1 MLNMKKIVILGVM
14 AAASFAGA
22 FFLAGKGKPVEPSA
36 TTKPGAGEAEA
47 PTGPAEVGVPV
58 LGAKEKELDDLTKA
72 FRERSEDI
80 EKRQEKVLQR
90 ERRLAILQGQI
101 KEQAAELEGL
111 RMQLVTPLSRLKE
124 AKDQL
129 DRTRV
134 VIATEEKANLKRVAT
149 IYETMDPIKSGQ
161 SMTEMCGAN
170 QEDDAARI
178 LYMMSERSAGK
189 VLAELGDKG
198 LAAKLVMK
206 IKKIREQG

>member
-1 MLNMKKIVILGVM
+1 MVDMKKIVILGVM

-22 FFLAGKGKPVEPSA
+22 FFFSPKPKPAEQA
-36 TTKPGAGEAEA
+36 ATKPASGEGEPAA
-47 PTGPAEVGVPV
+47 GPAEAGVPV
-58 LGAKEKELDDLTKA
+58 LAARQTELEELIKA
-72 FRERSEDI
+72 ARERSDDL
-80 EKRQEKVLQR
+80 EKRQEKIAQR

-101 KEQAAELEGL
+101 KEQAAELDGL

-134 VIATEEKANLKRVAT
+134 VIATEEKDNLKRVAK
-149 IYETMDPIKSGQ
+149 IYETMDPTKSGQ
-161 SMTEMCGAN
+161 SVREMCGSS

-178 LYMMSERSAGK
+178 LYMMSERAAGK
-189 VLAELGDKG
+189 VLAELGDKT

>member
-14 AAASFAGA
+14 AAAGFAGA
-22 FFLAGKGKPVEPSA
+22 FFLSGAPKPVEQAASRPA
-36 TTKPGAGEAEA
+36 GAEGEAGPVEA
-47 PTGPAEVGVPV
+47 GLPMP
-58 LGAKEKELDDLTKA
+58 GAKERELEELIKA
-72 FRERSEDI
+72 FRERSDDLEN
-80 EKRQEKVLQR
+80 RQEKVAQR

-101 KEQAAELEGL
+101 KEQAAEQEGL

-129 DRTRV
+129 DSTRV
-134 VIATEEKANLKRVAT
+134 VIATEEKDNLKRVAK
-149 IYETMDPIKSGQ
+149 IYETMDPVKSGQ
-161 SMTEMCGAN
+161 SVTEMCGSN

>member
-1 MLNMKKIVILGVM
+1 MFNMKKIVILGVM
-14 AAASFAGA
+14 AGASFALA
-22 FFLAGKGKPVEPSA
+22 FFLSGKSKPVEHAASRPA
-36 TTKPGAGEAEA
+36 GEMLPGALEPGLPNLAA
-47 PTGPAEVGVPV
+47 R
-58 LGAKEKELDDLTKA
+58 EKELDELIKA
-72 FRERSEDI
+72 VRERTDDI

-134 VIATEEKANLKRVAT
+134 VIATEEKDNLKRVAK
-149 IYETMDPIKSGQ
+149 IYETMDPAKSGQ
-161 SMTEMCGAN
+161 SVVEMCGSN

>member
-22 FFLAGKGKPVEPSA
+22 FFLSGKPKPVEQAS
-36 TTKPGAGEAEA
+36 TKPASGEGEAQA
-47 PTGPAEVGVPV
+47 GPVDAGVPM
-58 LGAKEKELDDLTKA
+58 LGAKEKELEELIKA
-72 FRERSEDI
+72 VRERAEDV

-149 IYETMDPIKSGQ
+149 IYETMDPAKSGQ
-161 SMTEMCGAN
+161 SVTEMCSTN

-178 LYMMSERSAGK
+178 LYMMSERAAGK

>member
-1 MLNMKKIVILGVM
+1 MVDMKKIVILGVM

-22 FFLAGKGKPVEPSA
+22 FFFSPKPKPAEQA
-36 TTKPGAGEAEA
+36 ATKPASGEGEPAA
-47 PTGPAEVGVPV
+47 GPAEAGVPV
-58 LGAKEKELDDLTKA
+58 LAARQTELEELIKA
-72 FRERSEDI
+72 ARERSDDL
-80 EKRQEKVLQR
+80 EKRQEKILQR

-101 KEQAAELEGL
+101 KEQAAELDGL

-134 VIATEEKANLKRVAT
+134 VIATEEKDNLKRVAK
-149 IYETMDPIKSGQ
+149 IYETMDPTKSGQ
-161 SMTEMCGAN
+161 SVREMCGSS

-178 LYMMSERSAGK
+178 LYMMSERAAGK